1 MREKSTPL
9 FNVTFQIS
17 SFYADESL
25 NTSCTAKKIY
35 EASDLDSLFD
45 ILDNTDELETIDDTC
60 AINPDINEG
69 PDEINIEYVLIHD
82 ESDIEV
88 YRDADF
94 SD

>member
-1 MREKSTPL
+1 MPL

-17 SFYADESL
+17 SFYTDESL
-25 NTSCTAKKIY
+25 NISSTAKKIY

-45 ILDNTDELETIDDTC
+45 ILDNTDELDKINNTC
-60 AINPDINEG
+60 VINPDVDEG
-69 PDEINIEYVLIHD
+69 PDEINIEYVLIHN

-88 YRDADF
+88 SRDGDF

>member
-1 MREKSTPL
+1 MPL

-35 EASDLDSLFD
+35 EAADLDSLFD

-60 AINPDINEG
+60 AINPDADKG
-69 PDEINIEYVLIHD
+69 PNEINIEYVLIHD
-82 ESDIEV
+82 ESDIEI
-88 YRDADF
+88 YRDPDF

>member
-1 MREKSTPL
+1 MPL

-25 NTSCTAKKIY
+25 NISSTTKKIY
-35 EASDLDSLFD
+35 EAADLDSLFD

-60 AINPDINEG
+60 AINPDIDKG

-82 ESDIEV
+82 ESDIEI

>member
-1 MREKSTPL
+1 MPL

-17 SFYADESL
+17 SFYVDESL
-25 NTSCTAKKIY
+25 NISSKAKKIY
-35 EASDLDSLFD
+35 EAADLDSLFD

-60 AINPDINEG
+60 AINPDIDEG

-82 ESDIEV
+82 ESDIEI